1 MKNNIEIKCSHEK
14 KDRLKISQKFSLC
27 FHCSCAL
34 IKNDD
39 SNNEIYTIKPLEY
52 SISQENSTPIFLSIS
67 YKYNSY
73 TFKNKQDYIKVRPLF
88 IKQMKTFC
96 NYFYLSK
103 KTFYL
108 SLDYF
113 DRICSKMISFDF
125 EALKQI
131 CQFCV
136 ILASKFQE
144 TAIKG
149 FEIKRFVGG
158 SSENYSKDELYLLQ
172 LLDYDLHAF
181 TAYDILMDF
190 LHCGF
195 LFSDE
200 KFSIKKMNNIYGK
213 IENILY
219 LFSESKY
226 YIDMTHKEIAL
237 SIIGLIRE
245 ILGLVSFNKIIINIF
260 MNNYTELQ
268 IYLLCLKKLKKCFKF
283 ADNSENNNDNNNN
296 LNDIPGS
303 ISEITSQNCF
313 QNSNLNNDD
322 LIKEKD
328 AIRNSSNL

>member
-131 CQFCV
+131 CQFCI

-172 LLDYDLHAF
+172 LLDYDLHSF
-181 TAYDILMDF
+181 TCYDILMDI

-195 LFSDE
+195 LFNGE
-200 KFSIKKMNNIYGK
+200 KFSINKMKAIYEK
-213 IENILY
+213 IENMLY
-219 LFSESKY
+219 MFSESNY
-226 YIDMTHKEIAL
+226 YIDMSHKEIAMAMV
-237 SIIGLIRE
+237 GLTRE
-245 ILGLVSFNKIIINIF
+245 ILGLEAYNNNIKYIFINDPSNIQ
-260 MNNYTELQ
+260 NYI
-268 IYLLCLKKLKKCFKF
+268 IYLNKLKKCFVIK
-283 ADNSENNNDNNNN
+283 ENRNRNNNN
-296 LNDIPGS
+296 
-303 ISEITSQNCF
+303 
-313 QNSNLNNDD
+313 
-322 LIKEKD
+322 
-328 AIRNSSNL
+328 